1 MNYEENRGQKE
12 SMEKCWFNSML
23 SNKKLEHRC
32 GLSKSMDSL
41 DALGHTSGSEEPI
54 LNDAEKKIP
63 SWDSY
68 SFSNMNYLNS
78 LFDIAGIFG
87 VLSLIILF

>member
-1 MNYEENRGQKE
+1 
-12 SMEKCWFNSML
+12 
-23 SNKKLEHRC
+23 
-32 GLSKSMDSL
+32 MDSL

-78 LFDIAGIFG
+78 LFDSRNIWSFISDHTFL
-87 VLSLIILF
+87 VLNSNGDTYSVYFSIENPLFDISNAMLVLFE